1 MDSRHQRA
9 RPGPGPLVLIAL
21 VLTAAVVRA
30 HDPGLSSLDV
40 SVSGRTVS
48 AALSVSAADV
58 AALAP
63 GGDSVEASTA
73 LRELA
78 RGAVRLSIDGRT
90 LDPESQEI
98 ETGKDGAR
106 IRFVYAAA
114 DPDSRVRRLTVTSDV
129 PRRMARGHREL
140 LAIDVDGRRVAER
153 VLDAEADST
162 AVDLLAASSSTR
174 KAWSFLTLGVEHI
187 LSGYDHLVFLAGLI
201 LAAVTVR
208 ELLIAL
214 TAFTAAH
221 SISLALVVAG
231 GVQAPPSIVEPL
243 IAASIAWV
251 GVENL
256 LAARGE
262 RGGSRWWIVFVFG
275 LVHGFGFAGALAELG
290 VGSSARDVAVAL
302 LSFNGGVEAGQI
314 AAAAAMLPVVW
325 AIRSRPSWQARLLP
339 VCSMTIVIAGAY
351 WLIERVW

>member
-1 MDSRHQRA
+1 MQPAFHHGLLS
-9 RPGPGPLVLIAL
+9 LIAL
-21 VLTAAVVRA
+21 VLSAAVVRA

-40 SVSGRTVS
+40 SISGSTVS
-48 AALSVSAADV
+48 AALSISAADV
-58 AALAP
+58 AALSP
-63 GGDSVEASTA
+63 GGESVDAATA

-78 RGAVRLSIDGRT
+78 RDAVRLSIDGRT
-90 LDPESQEI
+90 LVLDGQEI

-106 IRFVYAAA
+106 IRFAYAAE
-114 DPDSRVRRLTVTSDV
+114 DSSSRARRLTVTSDI

-140 LAIDVDGRRVAER
+140 LVIDVDGRPTAEK
-153 VLDAEADST
+153 VLDAEADSM
-162 AVDLLAASSSTR
+162 AVDLLAASSPAAR
-174 KAWSFLTLGVEHI
+174 NAWSFLTLGVEHI

-221 SISLALVVAG
+221 SLSLALVVAG
-231 GVQAPPSIVEPL
+231 GVHAPPSIVEPL

-256 LAARGE
+256 IGR
-262 RGGSRWWIVFVFG
+262 RGGSRWWVVFGFG

-302 LSFNGGVEAGQI
+302 LAFNGGVEVGQI
-314 AAAAAMLPVVW
+314 AAAVAMLPAVW

-351 WLIERVW
+351 WLVERVW

>member
-1 MDSRHQRA
+1 MNCRQQRA
-9 RPGPGPLVLIAL
+9 RPEPGPLVLIAL
-21 VLTAAVVRA
+21 VLTAAVVQA

-48 AALSVSAADV
+48 AALSISSADV
-58 AALAP
+58 ATLAP
-63 GGDSVEASTA
+63 GGDSAEASA
-73 LRELA
+73 KLRDLV
-78 RGAVRLSIDGRT
+78 RSAVQLSIDGHM
-90 LDPESQEI
+90 LDLESQNI

-106 IRFVYAAA
+106 IRFA
-114 DPDSRVRRLTVTSDV
+114 DVTAPDLHSGRLTVTSDV
-129 PRRMARGHREL
+129 PRRMARGLREL
-140 LAIDVDGRRVAER
+140 LAIDVDGRPTAEK
-153 VLDAEADST
+153 VLDAEARSLSI
-162 AVDLLAASSSTR
+162 DLLAASSSTAR
-174 KAWSFLTLGVEHI
+174 TAWSFVTLGVEHI

-231 GVQAPPSIVEPL
+231 GVHAPPSIVEPL

-256 LAARGE
+256 LGR
-262 RGGSRWWIVFVFG
+262 RGGSRWWVVFAFG

-325 AIRSRPSWQARLLP
+325 AIRARPSWQARLLP